1 MKRFIESAARE
12 QLALLPEYLDDY
24 VDAEPPVYVANE
36 RMQYLGP
43 DGKLITGSLRDFTRI
58 TIGKCLV
65 SLDAFLQAWSD
76 ADKKQAIV
84 GELEQ
89 HGILFDELAREIGED
104 LAFSHRDQ
112 LGVTLAAVYG

>member
-104 LAFSHRDQ
+104 LAFSHRDR